1 MDFAIDLEVDGEVC
15 FFKGGIKKVTGRRVG
30 NLGERELKYASD
42 RDSYPAMVIYLAQI
56 RRDFVT
62 VRAAINGHRAP
73 TLVRLSH

>member
-1 MDFAIDLEVDGEVC
+1 MDFAIDLKVDGEVC
-15 FFKGGIKKVTGRRVG
+15 FFKGGIKKSTCRRVG
-30 NLGERELKYASD
+30 NLGEREVKYASK

-62 VRAAINGHRAP
+62 VRAAINGRRAP